1 MLREVVH
8 TLQFVWSRTVWVITF
23 GYFIMA
29 VAVIGLLIAA
39 IAQGAVAAGVIGLVV
54 ALPILI
60 VIALYCEGY
69 SPQRLELSASQITVL
84 RRYNSITIPRSTIL
98 SITPLTRQDMRWTM
112 ALGGCGGL
120 YGYFGTFSNRSMG
133 QFTMY
138 ATTME
143 NLYLIRTADGQ
154 KVVISCSEPDL
165 LQKIA

>member
-60 VIALYCEGY
+60 AIALYCEGY

-84 RRYNSITIPRSTIL
+84 RRYNSITIPNHATSCCDQSVGQWSYPHHTKWYILYIGWKHCVRALTIL
-98 SITPLTRQDMRWTM
+98 LMSIEMKNNKET
-112 ALGGCGGL
+112 
-120 YGYFGTFSNRSMG
+120 GYVVSFFCFSLLLFG
-133 QFTMY
+133 
-138 ATTME
+138 
-143 NLYLIRTADGQ
+143 
-154 KVVISCSEPDL
+154 
-165 LQKIA
+165 

>member
-60 VIALYCEGY
+60 AIALYCEGY

-84 RRYNSITIPRSTIL
+84 RRYR
-98 SITPLTRQDMRWTM
+98 
-112 ALGGCGGL
+112 
-120 YGYFGTFSNRSMG
+120 TFR
-133 QFTMY
+133 
-138 ATTME
+138 
-143 NLYLIRTADGQ
+143 
-154 KVVISCSEPDL
+154 EP
-165 LQKIA
+165 